1 MDKGER
7 NFLIFLFILSGII
20 FSLTFFLSNIER
32 PKVIAPQKE
41 ETTEELLERLTPKG
55 EIKYNEKETEEL
67 LKSLTPK
74 NPAPENKEE
83 TEKLLESLTPR

>member
-41 ETTEELLERLTPKG
+41 E
-55 EIKYNEKETEEL
+55 ETEIEIQL
-67 LKSLTPK
+67 REIEKL
-74 NPAPENKEE
+74 KEE
-83 TEKLLESLTPR
+83 FPPTTKSIEEQLKEIEKLRQQIK